1 LEVRASRR
9 HYEFRIEGRLTDS
22 TLRSMQWAARLDQ
35 ERTVMLISATQAE
48 LRMILNELADTG
60 IEIDHLIRHA
70 A

>member
-1 LEVRASRR
+1 
-9 HYEFRIEGRLTDS
+9 
-22 TLRSMQWAARLDQ
+22 
-35 ERTVMLISATQAE
+35 MLISATQAE